1 MPFVQP
7 RDVRQ
12 VAGAEVVGRQQRA
25 HHGALQ
31 RPPFQP
37 PGAPHAAALR
47 RRRGQSLPLPVPC
60 LPSACMSPLSH
71 SHACS
76 IPWCEASFCDTVTL
90 TCHATPRHRR
100 PPAFLRTRQELTS
113 RSPSPLPPS
122 KIQILELDLYC
133 SSSACMYPC
142 VERRKDRSFI
152 SSSTNSNKKKHFC
165 LCSVEGVVLLAVS
178 GREPLGHPVAGAAHA
193 GEDQLGR
200 VRAAG
205 GSAASIIRCH
215 RRRAAAQL
223 PADVAAAAVVLQP
236 FGAGLAAAA
245 AATHRWWWWSGRRQE
260 PRRLRGRRR
269 RHGSGADHH
278 VVQGRRVRQQRQRA
292 GGVGVDHPGPARRLH
307 HRQGARRRQPGAA
320 PRQVQVRVIQLR

>member
-1 MPFVQP
+1 
-7 RDVRQ
+7 
-12 VAGAEVVGRQQRA
+12 
-25 HHGALQ
+25 
-31 RPPFQP
+31 
-37 PGAPHAAALR
+37 
-47 RRRGQSLPLPVPC
+47 
-60 LPSACMSPLSH
+60 
-71 SHACS
+71 
-76 IPWCEASFCDTVTL
+76 
-90 TCHATPRHRR
+90 
-100 PPAFLRTRQELTS
+100 
-113 RSPSPLPPS
+113 
-122 KIQILELDLYC
+122 
-133 SSSACMYPC
+133 MYPC

-245 AATHRWWWWSGRRQE
+245 ATHRWWWWWWSGRRQE

>member
-1 MPFVQP
+1 MSYHATSSSPTGLPPNKTRTDQSLSSPPVQNP
-7 RDVRQ
+7 N
-12 VAGAEVVGRQQRA
+12 
-25 HHGALQ
+25 
-31 RPPFQP
+31 
-37 PGAPHAAALR
+37 PGAGPVC
-47 RRRGQSLPLPVPC
+47 PL
-60 LPSACMSPLSH
+60 
-71 SHACS
+71 HAC
-76 IPWCEASFCDTVTL
+76 IHASKDAKITALLVVVL
-90 TCHATPRHRR
+90 TAT
-100 PPAFLRTRQELTS
+100 
-113 RSPSPLPPS
+113 
-122 KIQILELDLYC
+122 
-133 SSSACMYPC
+133 
-142 VERRKDRSFI
+142 
-152 SSSTNSNKKKHFC
+152 KKKHFC

-245 AATHRWWWWSGRRQE
+245 AATHRWWWWRWSGRRQE